1 MLVDLLSG
9 GLSGIVS
16 RTVTAPLELYKI
28 QRQNPY
34 MPHSTLRAVIG
45 REGVSYLWKG
55 NGANC
60 LRVFP
65 QFGINYAVYRAVE
78 DNFPFENFSNQEIRR
93 LISGGISGSVA
104 MTCIYPLETIRSRLA
119 LQTQLGHY
127 SGIMDALRKTPLRGL
142 YGGLRMSIC
151 GFGPF
156 NALNFMYYYQYKSLC
171 GALGI
176 TPSAANFLSGGLAGI
191 SALSATYP
199 TDLIRRRLQMQGF
212 DKAVPQ
218 YNGIVDCARKI
229 VQQEGIRGLYRGLGA
244 GYLKVFP
251 TLAVQFW
258 SMELFSEMFKDA

>member
-1 MLVDLLSG
+1 MLADLLSG

-16 RTVTAPLELYKI
+16 RTATAPIELYKI

-34 MPHSTLRAVIG
+34 MPHSTLRDVLHK
-45 REGVSYLWKG
+45 EGFLYLWKG
-55 NGANC
+55 NGTNC

-78 DNFPFENFSNQEIRR
+78 SNIPVEVFSSQELRR

-104 MTCIYPLETIRSRLA
+104 MTCIYPLETIRSRLT
-119 LQTQLGHY
+119 LQTQRGHY
-127 SGIMDALRKTPLRGL
+127 TGVVDALRKTPLRDL
-142 YGGLRMSIC
+142 YGGLRMSIY

-156 NALNFMYYYQYKSLC
+156 NALNFMYYYQYKLL
-171 GALGI
+171 LG
-176 TPSAANFLSGGLAGI
+176 TLGVAPSTTNFLSGGLAGI
-191 SALSATYP
+191 SALSVTYP

-218 YNGIVDCARKI
+218 YNGIIDCARKI
-229 VQQEGIRGLYRGLGA
+229 IHQEGIMGLYRGLGA

-251 TLAVQFW
+251 TLAIQFW
-258 SMELFSEMFKDA
+258 SMELFSGMMKDS